1 MENEPRTRPGVLA
14 RLKSWRDRRRRAAWE
29 RRGWAEQRVNEER
42 YNYRGPGAPGGG
54 GG

>member
-1 MENEPRTRPGVLA
+1 MANEPKSDPGVLA
-14 RLKSWRDRRRRAAWE
+14 RLRRWREHRRRAAKE
-29 RRGWAEQRVNEER
+29 RRAWAEQRINEER

>member
-1 MENEPRTRPGVLA
+1 MDHEPKSSPGVLA
-14 RLKSWRDRRRRAAWE
+14 RLRGLREQRRRAAKE
-29 RRGWAEQRVNEER
+29 RRARAEQQISEER

>member
-1 MENEPRTRPGVLA
+1 MENVTKSRSGLLA
-14 RLKSWRDRRRRAAWE
+14 RLRGWRERRRRAARE

-54 GG
+54 G